1 MVQRWMRIQGSS
13 AEVSQAKLVVSVPW
27 SLLQVT
33 STSSTGLLSR
43 YTGEILLINNHP
55 LQSSSVMQSS
65 KQISWAPASH
75 MIYPHQ
81 LRNIILPTSPR
92 PASAALSSLYFTEA
106 AGLVSSMD
114 TGARHHT
121 TPTQPA
127 TRRKQRLSR
136 LCKILLVPILITQI
150 CSAPMNSIRWAP
162 DSSHQPGA

>member
-43 YTGEILLINNHP
+43 YTAEILLINNHL
-55 LQSSSVMQSS
+55 LQSSSVVQSS

-81 LRNIILPTSPR
+81 LRNIILPPPPAQPALPSLLYILLKQRVWSLAWTLGLGTTQLQPNPR
-92 PASAALSSLYFTEA
+92 PGE
-106 AGLVSSMD
+106 
-114 TGARHHT
+114 
-121 TPTQPA
+121 
-127 TRRKQRLSR
+127 
-136 LCKILLVPILITQI
+136 
-150 CSAPMNSIRWAP
+150 NSG
-162 DSSHQPGA
+162 SPGFVKYYWSQS